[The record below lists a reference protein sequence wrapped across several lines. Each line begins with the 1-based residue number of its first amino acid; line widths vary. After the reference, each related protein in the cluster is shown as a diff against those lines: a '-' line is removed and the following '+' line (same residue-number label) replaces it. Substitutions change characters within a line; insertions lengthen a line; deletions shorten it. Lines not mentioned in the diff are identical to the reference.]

1 MKSFCALKS
10 KMSNS
15 GSFTIVS
22 NDGKADKMILATD
35 LLEERLKDIRADNRQ
50 RVIAAGGDPDKE
62 DIDATL

>member
-1 MKSFCALKS
+1 
-10 KMSNS
+10 MSNS